1 MVELNSVS
9 NTSASSLPLGENKKI
24 PIVIGVT
31 GHRNIIEKDK
41 ELLKASIKMELEKLR
56 QDYPYSNIVMLS
68 TLTRGADTLAAICA
82 RELDIKLVCALPLP
96 AEEYMNDFTGEDLQ
110 TFNELLDYAY
120 DSFVVPNTEEIPQ
133 TIDREFQYRQAG
145 IYIAS
150 HSHILL
156 ALWDGTSLGQA
167 DYGTSKMVDLML
179 NGTFLPENGKS
190 MYTGENEA
198 VLHIY
203 TPNEITDAD
212 SLGNVGQVSWLG
224 KVENLRS
231 SLAETEEFN
240 RLMEKASGNDY
251 NILPDRDYEDH
262 MLDRFEYFYS
272 KADKLSVDFQNKY
285 RNVLARLAVI
295 GTVITLA
302 FLLYDDILMHWLIVV
317 CGIMLVFAGV
327 VLHYAKKSDCQ
338 NHYIEYRAL
347 AEGLRVQAFLHYA
360 GSSIQAS
367 ELFTWS
373 QQIEKAWIMKALRV
387 LSIGPSPSR
396 KNDII
401 ECWIHDQKVYHEN
414 ASSRVK
420 VDYDRSERNLDI
432 AIAVSILL
440 YIGVFI
446 LEITVG
452 DLARTPLL
460 EIGNLHTYRILFS
473 VALGTISAGTLFIA
487 NFYGKQ
493 SLSRQVSDHA
503 NMALFYQRM
512 EDQLNRFG
520 QSDELLRYIAHEE
533 LIENSNWSSYK
544 SDNKI
549 GLEIG

>member
-1 MVELNSVS
+1 M
-9 NTSASSLPLGENKKI
+9 
-24 PIVIGVT
+24 
-31 GHRNIIEKDK
+31 
-41 ELLKASIKMELEKLR
+41 
-56 QDYPYSNIVMLS
+56 
-68 TLTRGADTLAAICA
+68 
-82 RELDIKLVCALPLP
+82 
-96 AEEYMNDFTGEDLQ
+96 
-110 TFNELLDYAY
+110 
-120 DSFVVPNTEEIPQ
+120 
-133 TIDREFQYRQAG
+133 
-145 IYIAS
+145 
-150 HSHILL
+150 
-156 ALWDGTSLGQA
+156 
-167 DYGTSKMVDLML
+167 
-179 NGTFLPENGKS
+179 
-190 MYTGENEA
+190 
-198 VLHIY
+198 
-203 TPNEITDAD
+203 
-212 SLGNVGQVSWLG
+212 
-224 KVENLRS
+224 ENLKN

-240 RLMEKASGNDY
+240 RLIEKAGSNDY
-251 NILPDRDYEDH
+251 TLLPERDYEDH

-272 KADKLSVDFQNKY
+272 KADNLSVDFQNKY
-285 RNVLARLAVI
+285 RNVLAELAVI

-302 FLLYDDILMHWLIVV
+302 FLLYDDMLMHWLVVV

-338 NHYIEYRAL
+338 NHYIEYRTL
-347 AEGLRVQAFLHYA
+347 AEGLRVQAFLYYA

-387 LSIGPSPSR
+387 LSIGSSPSR

-440 YIGVFI
+440 YIGVFL

-452 DLARTPLL
+452 DLTRTPLL
-460 EIGNLHTYRILFS
+460 EIANLHSYRILFS
-473 VALGTISAGTLFIA
+473 VALGTILAGTLFIA